1 MKIVLDLFPILLFF
15 AAFKFASASIY
26 EATAVL
32 MAATVVQSLLIYR
45 LDGKLATMQKVTLV
59 LIVVFGG
66 LTLILQ
72 DDRFIKFKP
81 TLFYGCM
88 ALGLFFSQFI
98 LKKNFLKTM
107 LGRQFNLPDA
117 NWQTL
122 GLSLI
127 GYCIFMATTNAYVAH
142 EYSTEEWVSFKI
154 WGYIFPFILIAGIIF
169 YINKHLVPS
178 EPAADDEA
186 AK

>member
-1 MKIVLDLFPILLFF
+1 MKIALDLFPILLFF
-15 AAFKFASASIY
+15 AAYKFASIY

-32 MAATVVQSLLIYR
+32 MAATVVQSLLMYR

-72 DDRFIKFKP
+72 DDRFIKYKP
-81 TLFYGCM
+81 TLLYGCM
-88 ALGLFFSQFI
+88 ALGLLFSQFV

-107 LGRQFNLPDA
+107 LGSQVNLPDA

-122 GLSLI
+122 SVSWI
-127 GYCIFMATTNAYVAH
+127 GYCIFMATINAYVAY
-142 EYSTEEWVSFKI
+142 EFSTDEWVNFKI
-154 WGYIFPFILIAGIIF
+154 WGYIFPLTFIVGTGIYIA
-169 YINKHLVPS
+169 KHLVPS
-178 EPAADDEA
+178 ENAADDEA

>member
-15 AAFKFASASIY
+15 AAYKFATIY

-32 MAATVVQSLLIYR
+32 MAATLVQSLLMYR
-45 LDGKLATMQKVTLV
+45 LDGKLATMQKVTLA

-72 DDRFIKFKP
+72 DERFIKYKP
-81 TLFYGCM
+81 TLLYSCL
-88 ALGLFFSQFI
+88 ALALFFSQFI
-98 LKKNFLKTM
+98 LKKNILKTT
-107 LGRQFNLPDA
+107 LGSHVNLPDG

-122 GLSLI
+122 SVSWI
-127 GYCIFMATTNAYVAH
+127 GYCIFMATTNAYVAY
-142 EYSTEEWVSFKI
+142 EFSTDEWVNFKI
-154 WGYIFPFILIAGIIF
+154 WGYIFPLTFIVGTGIYIA
-169 YINKHLVPS
+169 KHLVPS
-178 EPAADDEA
+178 ENAADDEA